1 MSTPLGMAHH
11 QSWLRG
17 SEGSAI
23 CQESLYLGSHA
34 LWGWICR
41 TFRRKSKERPFYK
54 HAYLVEVLAGS
65 LIGPLGWASTA
76 EMLPNLKPK
85 DLKKRVGLRVD
96 IRKGHQKS
104 SKIRKNFFFFIC
116 YFFVYLRASHSFI
129 SMIF

>member
-54 HAYLVEVLAGS
+54 HAYLVEVLTGS
-65 LIGPLGWASTA
+65 LIGPRGWASTA
-76 EMLPNLKPK
+76 EMSILSPAMLKNRTLPYRNGTVLHKNGTV
-85 DLKKRVGLRVD
+85 L
-96 IRKGHQKS
+96 HQNGTVLHKNGTVRNEV
-104 SKIRKNFFFFIC
+104 KII
-116 YFFVYLRASHSFI
+116 
-129 SMIF
+129 